1 LRAAQRTLD
10 SGRTKGYENGRTE
23 QSVFRSGN
31 SRKSLRTE
39 DRAECISVREFTE
52 ILTVLMRT
60 LIERVKKEWIYS
72 WRLCVDNSSIVHVTN
87 AFVASS
93 RPMMR
98 NIVA

>member
-1 LRAAQRTLD
+1 
-10 SGRTKGYENGRTE
+10 
-23 QSVFRSGN
+23 
-31 SRKSLRTE
+31 
-39 DRAECISVREFTE
+39 
-52 ILTVLMRT
+52 MRT